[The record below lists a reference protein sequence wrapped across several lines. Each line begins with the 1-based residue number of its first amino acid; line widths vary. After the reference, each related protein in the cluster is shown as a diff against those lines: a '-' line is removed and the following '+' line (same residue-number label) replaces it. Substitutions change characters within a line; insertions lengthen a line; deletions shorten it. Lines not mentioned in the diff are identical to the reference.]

1 MLTINSI
8 VDACII
14 TYIMMNCY
22 KHFSKVWKYGILM
35 QYIMVSIKTYE
46 EEKIMIYRAMKRI
59 IKIMKIK

>member
-1 MLTINSI
+1 MVTINSI

-14 TYIMMNCY
+14 TYIMMNFY

-46 EEKIMIYRAMKRI
+46 EKIMIYRAMKRI

>member
-1 MLTINSI
+1 
-8 VDACII
+8 
-14 TYIMMNCY
+14 
-22 KHFSKVWKYGILM
+22 M